1 MRGAT
6 AAAILALF
14 VLQGCDGHEAAAP
27 VELDQRLAEIY
38 NHTCATCHTDAETG
52 APQAHDIAAWKP
64 RLAQGDDVLL
74 DHMVEGFNGMPPLG
88 QCIECGA
95 DDLKALMH
103 FMAAPAAKTP
113 PEKTSEEKTSE
124 EKTKKGDAE

>member
-1 MRGAT
+1 MRGVV

-14 VLQGCDGHEAAAP
+14 ALQGCDGRKAAAP
-27 VELDQRLAEIY
+27 VELDRRLAEIY
-38 NHTCATCHTDAETG
+38 SRTCATCHTDAETG
-52 APQAHDIAAWKP
+52 APQAHDVAAWRP

-95 DDLKALMH
+95 DDLKTLMH
-103 FMAAPAAKTP
+103 FMATPAMQAPM
-113 PEKTSEEKTSE
+113 EKTSEEKT
-124 EKTKKGDAE
+124 EKGIAE